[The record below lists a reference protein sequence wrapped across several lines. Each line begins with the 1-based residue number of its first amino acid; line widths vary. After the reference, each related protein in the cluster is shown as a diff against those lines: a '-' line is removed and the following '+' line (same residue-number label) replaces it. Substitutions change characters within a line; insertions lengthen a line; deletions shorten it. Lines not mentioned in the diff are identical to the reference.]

1 MKNCSKK
8 ASKSKLKITYNKLF
22 ISRQAAAINR
32 KEFELKKELNIY
44 LFIYKLNRLLVIR
57 KLLCLP
63 KLNE

>member
-44 LFIYKLNRLLVIR
+44 LFIYL
-57 KLLCLP
+57 
-63 KLNE
+63 